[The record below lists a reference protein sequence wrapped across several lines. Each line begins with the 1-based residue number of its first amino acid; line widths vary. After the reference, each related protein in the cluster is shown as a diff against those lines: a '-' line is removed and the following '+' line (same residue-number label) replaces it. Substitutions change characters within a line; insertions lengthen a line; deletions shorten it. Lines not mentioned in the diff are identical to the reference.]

1 MGLAAYRKTGILL
14 GVSTTQDPRPQLR
27 PFVRPYRFIGVGL
40 VVAFLIG
47 VLTVRLWDLQLV
59 QGIHYRTLAEDN
71 RLLRLP
77 VAADRGIIVDRNG
90 KILVRNIPGFAVSIV
105 PVDLPKARESDVALR
120 LAQLIGRNGDEV
132 LKAVSDQRVRNP
144 YEPVK
149 LSTKPISRDVALLL
163 AERAEVYPG
172 VRIDAE
178 SVREYVEGPLYS
190 PIIGYTGPITEEELT
205 TLRDQGY
212 LPTDQIGRTGLEWEY
227 EQYLRGTYGWR
238 EIERDASQ
246 REIQTLAQTP
256 SLPGGNVRL
265 TIDDRLQHILATE
278 LDAGVAKDAFTQ
290 GVAVAMNPQNGE
302 ILAMVSTPAYDN
314 NLFVKGI
321 TQAQLDALNKDDR
334 HPLVNKAVGEIYPPG
349 STFKMVTG
357 LSALTAGT
365 ATRNTIVN
373 VTSNVISVS
382 GFNFYDWRA
391 HGTLDFLHGFAHSS
405 DIYFYSLAGGS
416 PMSSVRGVGP
426 EAIAKYGRMLGFGAP
441 TGIDL
446 PGEAGGIMPDPEWK
460 QRTFDEPWTIGNTYH
475 EAIGQGYVAVTPLQ
489 LLNAYASVANGG
501 TVFVPHLLKEVD
513 DAQGSATYVKQA
525 EVARKLEMKPEDLR
539 LIRESARTV
548 VTIGHAY
555 MPGLKLPIA
564 GKTGTAEFGSATG
577 KDSAGRNLLGFHNW
591 FVSFMPKQDNSDP
604 TAEIAMVIFTF
615 NSSKSVCDSCINPA
629 VTMTQ
634 KVYEAYFGKDPANK
648 AQTAP

>member
-1 MGLAAYRKTGILL
+1 MTKNGER
-14 GVSTTQDPRPQLR
+14 PRA
-27 PFVRPYRFIGVGL
+27 FIRPYRFAAVGL
-40 VVAFLIG
+40 IFVLLIG
-47 VLTVRLWDLQLV
+47 VLTARLWDLQLV
-59 QGIHYRTLAEDN
+59 QGQHYRSLAENN

-77 VAADRGIIVDRNG
+77 VAADRGIVVDRNG

-105 PVDLPKARESDVALR
+105 PIDLPKAREGDLALR
-120 LAQLIGRNGDEV
+120 IAQLVGREPKEIQ
-132 LKAVSDQRVRNP
+132 KAIADQRVRNP
-144 YEPVK
+144 YEPTKV
-149 LSTKPISRDVALLL
+149 STKPVPRETALLL
-163 AERAEVYPG
+163 TERADAYPG

-178 SVREYVEGPLYS
+178 SIRQYVEGPLYS
-190 PIIGYTGPITEEELT
+190 PIIGYTGPVTEDELT
-205 TLRDQGY
+205 NLRDQGY

-246 REIQTLAQTP
+246 REIKTLAQTAP
-256 SLPGGNVRL
+256 RPGGNVVL

-278 LDAGVAKDAFTQ
+278 LDAGVAADKFTQ

-314 NLFVKGI
+314 NVFVRGI
-321 TQAQLDALNKDDR
+321 TQKEMDGLNKDDR

-365 ATRNTIVN
+365 ATRGTIVN
-373 VTSNVISVS
+373 VTSQVMTVG

-391 HGTLDFLHGFAHSS
+391 HGSLDFVNGFAHSS

-416 PMSSVRGVGP
+416 SMSSVQGVGP
-426 EAIAKYGRMLGFGAP
+426 DAISKYGHMLGFGQP

-446 PGEAGGIMPDPEWK
+446 PGEASGIMPDPDWK
-460 QRTFDEPWTIGNTYH
+460 QRIFDEPWTIGNTYH

-489 LLNAYASVANGG
+489 LVNAYASVANGG
-501 TVFVPHLLKEVD
+501 TVFVPHLLKEVQ
-513 DAQGSATYVKQA
+513 DAGGKVTYTKPA

-539 LIRESARTV
+539 LVREAARRV

-564 GKTGTAEFGSATG
+564 GKTGTAEFGSAAG

-591 FVSFMPKQDNSDP
+591 FVSFMPKQDNTDP

-634 KVYEAYFGKDPANK
+634 KVYESYLGVDGTKK
-648 AQTAP
+648 AQAVP

>member
-1 MGLAAYRKTGILL
+1 MSNRER
-14 GVSTTQDPRPQLR
+14 PRA
-27 PFVRPYRFIGVGL
+27 FVRPYRFIAVGL
-40 VVAFLIG
+40 VVAVLLS

-59 QGIHYRTLAEDN
+59 QGQHYRSLAEDN

-77 VAADRGIIVDRNG
+77 VAADRGIVVDRNG
-90 KILVRNIPGFAVSIV
+90 RILVRNIPGFAVSIV
-105 PVDLPKARESDVALR
+105 PIDLPKARETDVAYR
-120 LAQLIGRNGDEV
+120 IGQLVGRDGQDV
-132 LKAVSDQRVRNP
+132 LKAIADQRARNP
-144 YEPVK
+144 YEPTK
-149 LSTKPISRDVALLL
+149 ISTKSIPRETALLL
-163 AERAEVYPG
+163 TERADAYPG

-178 SVREYVEGPLYS
+178 SIRQYVDGPLYA
-190 PIIGYTGPITEEELT
+190 PLMGYTGPVTEDELAK
-205 TLRDQGY
+205 LRDQGY

-227 EQYLRGTYGWR
+227 ERYLRGTYGWR

-246 REIQTLAQTP
+246 REIKTLAQTAP
-256 SLPGGNVRL
+256 KPGGNVVL

-278 LDAGVAKDAFTQ
+278 LEAGVAADKFTQ

-302 ILAMVSTPAYDN
+302 ILAMVSTPSYDN
-314 NLFVKGI
+314 NVFVKGI
-321 TQAQLDALNKDDR
+321 TQKELDALNKDDR

-349 STFKMVTG
+349 STFKMITG

-373 VTSNVISVS
+373 VSSNVITVS

-416 PMSSVRGVGP
+416 PMSSVQGVGP
-426 EAIAKYGRMLGFGAP
+426 DAIAKYGHMLGFGQP

-446 PGEAGGIMPDPEWK
+446 PGEASGIMPDPDWK
-460 QRTFDEPWTIGNTYH
+460 QRTFDEPWSIGNTYH

-489 LLNAYASVANGG
+489 LVNAYASVANGG
-501 TVFVPHLLKEVD
+501 TVFVPHLLKEVQ
-513 DAQGSATYVKQA
+513 DAAGTVTFTKQPA
-525 EVARKLEMKPEDLR
+525 VARKLEMKQEDLR
-539 LIRESARTV
+539 LIREAARTV

-591 FVSFMPKQDNSDP
+591 FVSFMPKQDNTDP

-634 KVYEAYFGKDPANK
+634 KVYESYFGADGTPK
-648 AQTAP
+648 AQTTP